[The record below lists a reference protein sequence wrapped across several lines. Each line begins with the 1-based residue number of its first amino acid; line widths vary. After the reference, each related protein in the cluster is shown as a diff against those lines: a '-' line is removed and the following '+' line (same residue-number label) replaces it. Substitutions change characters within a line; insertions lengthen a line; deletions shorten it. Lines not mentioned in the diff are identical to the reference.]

1 MHQVLYILHLLVLW
15 KSLSLSSVI
24 ARWLGLLQVDE
35 AHIDNPVDGVSYKIK
50 DLYNILS
57 KALYNNYMGTL

>member
-35 AHIDNPVDGVSYKIK
+35 AHIDNLVDGVSYKIK